1 MRYNTKVTFVTEKN
15 GYYDPEIGEHIE
27 PSKIEKTKR
36 VNMTDL
42 GTDRSVKLFGE
53 IVEGAMVIR
62 LLRPYKEKWDYV
74 MIDNQRFKLVTKRSL
89 PQKNTFILKEV
100 AKDG

>member
-27 PSKIEKTKR
+27 PSKTEKTKR

-42 GTDRSVKLFGE
+42 GTDRSVKIFGE
-53 IVEGAMVIR
+53 IDESAKVIR
-62 LLRPYKEKWDYV
+62 LLRPYNKKWDYV
-74 MIDNQRFKLVTKRSL
+74 MIDNRRFELVTKRSL

-100 AKDG
+100 IKDG